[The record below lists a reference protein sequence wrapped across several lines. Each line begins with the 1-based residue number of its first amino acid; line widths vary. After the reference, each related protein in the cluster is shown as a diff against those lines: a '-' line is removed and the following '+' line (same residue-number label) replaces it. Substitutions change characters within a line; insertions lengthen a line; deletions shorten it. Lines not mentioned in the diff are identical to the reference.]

1 MVRTTTLL
9 WQALI
14 AASLLLFFFRPQ
26 TSRLVPVVDQA
37 ALLRKQ
43 RMVATPN
50 RQAVVD
56 GARDPLH
63 GVATAPPEPGAIA
76 AAAPAAAAAAPVA
89 TAASTASTDDT
100 LMGEGQCEHARL
112 SVQTAID
119 KQPAPRSDGLWD
131 GDKTSYDQAVR
142 ESDNVRRLLQADG
155 MPSWR
160 PDLRKLPPQ
169 RRANSSMLEL
179 LEHVP
184 VGGHA
189 WLAFGN
195 SGVTEMLF
203 NWCHHVIGLGLG
215 WQMVVAAF
223 DVPLLIA
230 LRERRIPAYN
240 YSGALPATHFR
251 HAPHLFHRMGFLKA
265 ELIVHV
271 LRTGRHALVSDSDV
285 AWVGNPMPLL
295 DELLRLGATMGSS
308 TDCLDAQS
316 DADKTPRKRSAYMCG
331 YNPGN
336 EVASDVV
343 FNTGGAA
350 VSDATPSASAAPRIR
365 AAWGSPGGSKA
376 AGCSCAPQ

>member
-1 MVRTTTLL
+1 MRLPPRTLMTLYTGSDQMIKFPPRQENFCRGLVRFVAQQERAPPRMVRTTTLL

-14 AASLLLFFFRPQ
+14 AVSLLLLFFRPQ
-26 TSRLVPVVDQA
+26 TSRLVPVADPA
-37 ALLRKQ
+37 ALLRA
-43 RMVATPN
+43 RMMATPD

-56 GARDPLH
+56 GARDPPH
-63 GVATAPPEPGAIA
+63 GVAATPPEPVAVS
-76 AAAPAAAAAAPVA
+76 AAAPPAAAAAPVA
-89 TAASTASTDDT
+89 TAASTASPDD
-100 LMGEGQCEHARL
+100 MGEGQCEHARL

-119 KQPAPRSDGLWD
+119 RQPAPDKSGLWD

-169 RRANSSMLEL
+169 RPANASMLEL

-215 WQMVVAAF
+215 WNLVVAAF
-223 DVPLLIA
+223 DVPLLRA

-271 LRTGRHALVSDSDV
+271 RHAGLEPQASTSPRSLPLTRASLALDS
-285 AWVGNPMPLL
+285 A
-295 DELLRLGATMGSS
+295 
-308 TDCLDAQS
+308 
-316 DADKTPRKRSAYMCG
+316 
-331 YNPGN
+331 
-336 EVASDVV
+336 
-343 FNTGGAA
+343 
-350 VSDATPSASAAPRIR
+350 
-365 AAWGSPGGSKA
+365 
-376 AGCSCAPQ
+376 

>member
-1 MVRTTTLL
+1 M
-9 WQALI
+9 
-14 AASLLLFFFRPQ
+14 
-26 TSRLVPVVDQA
+26 
-37 ALLRKQ
+37 
-43 RMVATPN
+43 ATPD

-56 GARDPLH
+56 GARDPPH
-63 GVATAPPEPGAIA
+63 GVAATPPEPVAVS
-76 AAAPAAAAAAPVA
+76 AAAPPAAAAAPVA
-89 TAASTASTDDT
+89 TAASTASPDD
-100 LMGEGQCEHARL
+100 MGEGQCEHARL

-119 KQPAPRSDGLWD
+119 RQPAPDKSGLWD

-169 RRANSSMLEL
+169 RPANASMLEL

-215 WQMVVAAF
+215 WNLVVAAF
-223 DVPLLIA
+223 DVPLLRA

-265 ELIVHV
+265 LTIKEV
-271 LRTGRHALVSDSDV
+271 LLPRSCS
-285 AWVGNPMPLL
+285 LL
-295 DELLRLGATMGSS
+295 DHLT
-308 TDCLDAQS
+308 QH
-316 DADKTPRKRSAYMCG
+316 
-331 YNPGN
+331 
-336 EVASDVV
+336 
-343 FNTGGAA
+343 
-350 VSDATPSASAAPRIR
+350 
-365 AAWGSPGGSKA
+365 
-376 AGCSCAPQ
+376 